1 MIYALIVIDVA
12 LLIGGL
18 FWWPLFI
25 PGGITGGLILV
36 VLLRREPRPIIV
48 EHRAVEPEPE
58 RRERERDA
66 APPTEPT
73 DPTEPSEPST
83 TRSDY
88 QSKGVWVEPPSSR

>member
-1 MIYALIVIDVA
+1 MIYALIAIDIA
-12 LLIGGL
+12 LYIGGL

-25 PGGITGGLILV
+25 PGSITGGLILV
-36 VLLRREPRPIIV
+36 FLFRREPQTIIV
-48 EHRAVEPEPE
+48 EHRVMEPEPE

-66 APPTEPT
+66 AQS
-73 DPTEPSEPST
+73 TEPSEPTT